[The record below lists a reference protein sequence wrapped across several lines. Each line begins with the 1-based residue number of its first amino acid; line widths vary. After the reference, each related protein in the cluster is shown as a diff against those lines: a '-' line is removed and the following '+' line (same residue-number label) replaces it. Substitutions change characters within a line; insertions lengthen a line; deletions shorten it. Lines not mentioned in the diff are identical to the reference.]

1 MTSIH
6 IPVMLSEVLDL
17 IKPQAGKTYIDATLG
32 GGGHTKALLEA
43 SAPTGR
49 VFALDWD
56 AGAIESAEAQLGRTY
71 SRLTLIEG
79 NFADIGELVGE
90 SADGILFDL
99 GLSSDQLADMERGF
113 SFTSDSLPDMRM
125 NPKGRPAYQL
135 LQKGG
140 EKEIADVLYEY
151 GGERLS
157 RRIARVIVSAGK
169 RGEELSAKRLASLVA
184 KCYRSGRHRI
194 HPATRTFLAL
204 RIWAND
210 ELTNLKAGL
219 EGACGLLN
227 LRGRLLVISYHS
239 LEDGLVKRYFR
250 GLAGGEGGG
259 RFELLTKKPLKPTPD
274 ELRENPR
281 ARSARLRA
289 IERVA

>member
-17 IKPQAGKTYIDATLG
+17 IKPQAGKTYIDTTLG
-32 GGGHTKALLEA
+32 GGGHTKVLLEA

-99 GLSSDQLADMERGF
+99 GVSSDQLADMERGF
-113 SFTSDSLPDMRM
+113 SFTSDSLPDMCM
-125 NPKGRPAYQL
+125 SLKGRPAYQL

-140 EKEIADVLYEY
+140 EEEIADVLYEY

-157 RRIARVIVSAGK
+157 RRIARAIVSAAK

-184 KCYRSGRHRI
+184 KCYRPGRHRI

-250 GLAGGEGGG
+250 GLAGKEGGG

-274 ELRENPR
+274 EVRENPR
-281 ARSARLRA
+281 ARSARLRV